1 MKPVLDK
8 LHQNLKSIVKKVK
21 RYIKTL
27 WAIALIF
34 GFAVKSYAQEGIRA
48 PLELGKIEPYKM
60 EVTYDKTSHLI
71 FPTAIRYV
79 DLGSEYLIAGKAE
92 DAENVLRIKATAR
105 DFEGE
110 TNFSVITNDGRFYSF
125 NVYYS
130 SYPEVL
136 SYDLL
141 TLQKAVGKASGNDV
155 LFEELGNNSPSLAGL
170 LLKTIYSKDK
180 RIVKH
185 IGAKS
190 YGIQF
195 ILKGIYIHNG
205 KYYFHTELRNRTNVP
220 FHIDFVN
227 FKAVDKKIAKRTV
240 VQERPIIP
248 LRIYK
253 PLNEIAGKTVEQ
265 NVFLLDQF
273 TIDGDKILLIEIFE
287 KNGGRHQTLQ
297 VENLDLLKARLVND
311 MHLKF

>member
-1 MKPVLDK
+1 MKN
-8 LHQNLKSIVKKVK
+8 HLK
-21 RYIKTL
+21 TF
-27 WAIALIF
+27 WAIALIL
-34 GFAVKSYAQEGIRA
+34 GFAAQSNAQDSIRT
-48 PLELGKIEPYKM
+48 PLALGKIEPYRM

-92 DAENVLRIKATAR
+92 DAENVLRVKASVR
-105 DFEGE
+105 DFEPE

-130 SYPEVL
+130 SYPEAM

-141 TLQKAVGKASGNDV
+141 TMQKAVDKAKGNDV

-170 LLKTIYSKDK
+170 LLETIYKKDK

-190 YGIQF
+190 FGIQF

-220 FHIDFVN
+220 FEIDFIN
-227 FKAVDKKIAKRTV
+227 FKVVDKKVAKRTV
-240 VQERPIIP
+240 VQERPLTP
-248 LRIYK
+248 LRTYK
-253 PLNEIAGKTVEQ
+253 PLDGISGKSTEQ

-273 TIDGDKILLIEIFE
+273 TIADDKVLLIEIFE
-287 KNGGRHQTLQ
+287 KNGGRHQTLH
-297 VENLDLLKARLVND
+297 VENSDLIKARLIDD

>member
-1 MKPVLDK
+1 
-8 LHQNLKSIVKKVK
+8 
-21 RYIKTL
+21 
-27 WAIALIF
+27 F
-34 GFAVKSYAQEGIRA
+34 GFAIPSFAQDSIKT
-48 PLELGKIEPYKM
+48 PLALGKIEPYKM

-92 DAENVLRIKATAR
+92 DAENVLRIKASIK

-110 TNFSVITNDGRFYSF
+110 TNFSVITNDGRFYNF

-130 SYPEVL
+130 SYPEAM

-141 TLQKAVGKASGNDV
+141 TMQKAVDKANGNDV

-170 LLKTIYSKDK
+170 LLETIYKKDK

-190 YGIQF
+190 FGIQF

-205 KYYFHTELRNRTNVP
+205 KYYFHTELGNRTNVP
-220 FHIDFVN
+220 FGIDFVN
-227 FKAVDKKIAKRTV
+227 FKVVDKKVAKRTV
-240 VQERPIIP
+240 VQERPMIP
-248 LRIYK
+248 LRTYK
-253 PLNEIAGKTVEQ
+253 PLDEIGGKTTEQ

-273 TIDGDKILLIEIFE
+273 TIADDKVLLIEIFE
-287 KNGGRHQTLQ
+287 KNGGRHQTLK
-297 VENLDLLKARLVND
+297 VENSDLIKARLIND

>member
-1 MKPVLDK
+1 MKN
-8 LHQNLKSIVKKVK
+8 H
-21 RYIKTL
+21 IKTF
-27 WAIALIF
+27 WAFALII
-34 GFAVKSYAQEGIRA
+34 GFAVNTFAQDSIKA
-48 PLELGKIEPYKM
+48 PLNLGKIEPYQM
-60 EVTYDKTSHLI
+60 QVTYDKTTHLI

-92 DAENVLRIKATAR
+92 DAENVLRVKASVK
-105 DFEGE
+105 DFETE
-110 TNFSVITNDGRFYSF
+110 TNFAVITNDGRFYSF

-130 SYPEVL
+130 AYPEAL

-141 TLQKAVGKASGNDV
+141 TMQKAVDKENGNDV

-170 LLKTIYSKDK
+170 LLETIYKKDQ

-190 YGIQF
+190 FGIQF

-205 KYYFHTELRNRTNVP
+205 KYYFHTELRNRTNVS
-220 FHIDFVN
+220 FGIDFIN
-227 FKAVDKKIAKRTV
+227 FKVVDKKVAKRTV
-240 VQERPIIP
+240 VQERPMIP
-248 LRIYK
+248 LRTYK
-253 PLNEIAGKTVEQ
+253 PLNEIGGKAIEQ

-273 TIDGDKILLIEIFE
+273 TIADDKVLLIEIFE

-297 VENLDLLKARLVND
+297 VENSDLIKARLIND

>member
-1 MKPVLDK
+1 MKN
-8 LHQNLKSIVKKVK
+8 HLK
-21 RYIKTL
+21 TF
-27 WAIALIF
+27 WAIALMI
-34 GFAVKSYAQEGIRA
+34 GFAVSSFAQDSIRT
-48 PLELGKIEPYKM
+48 PLALGKIEPYKM

-71 FPTAIRYV
+71 FPTGIRYV

-92 DAENVLRIKATAR
+92 DAENVLRVKASVR
-105 DFEGE
+105 DFEPE

-130 SYPEVL
+130 SYPDVL

-141 TLQKAVGKASGNDV
+141 TMQKAVDKTNGNDV

-170 LLKTIYSKDK
+170 LLETIYKNDK

-190 YGIQF
+190 FGIQF

-205 KYYFHTELRNRTNVP
+205 KYYFHTELGNRTNVP
-220 FHIDFVN
+220 FQIDFIN
-227 FKAVDKKIAKRTV
+227 FKVVDKKIAKRTV
-240 VQERPIIP
+240 VQERPMIP
-248 LRIYK
+248 LRTYM
-253 PLNEIAGKTVEQ
+253 PLDGINGKSTEQ

-273 TIDGDKILLIEIFE
+273 TIAHDKILLIEIFK

-297 VENLDLLKARLVND
+297 VENSDLIKARLIDD
-311 MHLKF
+311 MYLKF

>member
-1 MKPVLDK
+1 MK
-8 LHQNLKSIVKKVK
+8 NYLK
-21 RYIKTL
+21 TF
-27 WAIALIF
+27 WAIALIL
-34 GFAVKSYAQEGIRA
+34 GFAVTTYAQDSA
-48 PLELGKIEPYKM
+48 TAKTPLALGKIEPYRM
-60 EVTYDKTSHLI
+60 EVTYNKTSHLI

-92 DAENVLRIKATAR
+92 DAENVLRVKASVR
-105 DFEGE
+105 DFEPE

-130 SYPEVL
+130 SYPEAL

-141 TLQKAVGKASGNDV
+141 TMQKAVDKANGNDV

-170 LLKTIYSKDK
+170 LLETIYKKDK

-190 YGIQF
+190 FGIQF

-220 FHIDFVN
+220 FEIDFIN
-227 FKAVDKKIAKRTV
+227 FKVVDKKVAKRIV
-240 VQERPIIP
+240 VQERPLTP
-248 LRIYK
+248 LRTYK
-253 PLNEIAGKTVEQ
+253 PLDGIAGKSTEQ

-273 TIDGDKILLIEIFE
+273 TIADDKVLLIEIFE

-297 VENLDLLKARLVND
+297 VENSDLIKARLIDD

>member
-1 MKPVLDK
+1 MK
-8 LHQNLKSIVKKVK
+8 NLF
-21 RYIKTL
+21 KTL
-27 WAIALIF
+27 WAFALTI
-34 GFAVKSYAQEGIRA
+34 GLAVNSFAQDSIRT
-48 PLELGKIEPYKM
+48 PLALGKIEPYKM

-92 DAENVLRIKATAR
+92 DAENVLRVKASVR
-105 DFEGE
+105 NFEPE

-125 NVYYS
+125 STYYS
-130 SYPEVL
+130 SYPEAT

-141 TLQKAVGKASGNDV
+141 TMQKSVDRTNGNDV

-170 LLKTIYSKDK
+170 LLETIYKKDR

-190 YGIQF
+190 FGIQF

-205 KYYFHTELRNRTNVP
+205 KYYFHTELRNKTNVP
-220 FHIDFVN
+220 FEIDFIN
-227 FKAVDKKIAKRTV
+227 FKVVDKKVAKRTV
-240 VQERPIIP
+240 VQEIP
-248 LRIYK
+248 LTPLRTYK
-253 PLNEIAGKTVEQ
+253 LLDGINGKSTEQ

-273 TIDGDKILLIEIFE
+273 TIADDKVLLIEIFE

-297 VENLDLLKARLVND
+297 VENSDLIKARLIDD

>member
-1 MKPVLDK
+1 MK
-8 LHQNLKSIVKKVK
+8 NLF
-21 RYIKTL
+21 KTL
-27 WAIALIF
+27 WAFALTI
-34 GFAVKSYAQEGIRA
+34 GLAVNSFAQDSIRT
-48 PLELGKIEPYKM
+48 PLALGKIEPYKM

-92 DAENVLRIKATAR
+92 DAENVLRVKASVR
-105 DFEGE
+105 NFEPE

-125 NVYYS
+125 SVYYS
-130 SYPEVL
+130 SYPEAT

-141 TLQKAVGKASGNDV
+141 TMQKSVDRTNGNDV

-170 LLKTIYSKDK
+170 LLETIYKKDK

-190 YGIQF
+190 FGIQF

-205 KYYFHTELRNRTNVP
+205 KYYFHTELRNKTNVP
-220 FHIDFVN
+220 FEIDFIN
-227 FKAVDKKIAKRTV
+227 FKVVDKKVAKRTV
-240 VQERPIIP
+240 VQEIP
-248 LRIYK
+248 LTPLRTYK
-253 PLNEIAGKTVEQ
+253 PLDGIKGKSTEQ

-273 TIDGDKILLIEIFE
+273 TIADDKILLIEIFE

-297 VENLDLLKARLVND
+297 VENSDLIKARLIDD

>member
-1 MKPVLDK
+1 M
-8 LHQNLKSIVKKVK
+8 H
-21 RYIKTL
+21 
-27 WAIALIF
+27 
-34 GFAVKSYAQEGIRA
+34 SYAQDSIRT

-71 FPTAIRYV
+71 FPSAIRYV

-92 DAENVLRIKATAR
+92 DAENVLRVKASVRA
-105 DFEGE
+105 FEPE

-141 TLQKAVGKASGNDV
+141 TMQKAVDKANGNDV

-170 LLKTIYSKDK
+170 LLETIYNMDK

-190 YGIQF
+190 FGIQF

-220 FHIDFVN
+220 FQIDFVN
-227 FKAVDKKIAKRTV
+227 FKVVDKKIAKRTV
-240 VQERPIIP
+240 VQERPMIP
-248 LRIYK
+248 LRTYK
-253 PLNEIAGKTVEQ
+253 PLDEIGGKAIEQ

-273 TIDGDKILLIEIFE
+273 TIDDDKILLIEIFE

-297 VENLDLLKARLVND
+297 IENSDLIKARLIND

>member
-1 MKPVLDK
+1 MKN
-8 LHQNLKSIVKKVK
+8 HLKIF
-21 RYIKTL
+21 
-27 WAIALIF
+27 WAFALIL
-34 GFAVKSYAQEGIRA
+34 GFAVQSYAQDSARTKLA
-48 PLELGKIEPYKM
+48 LGKIEPYKM

-92 DAENVLRIKATAR
+92 DAENVLRVKASVR
-105 DFEGE
+105 DFEPE

-125 NVYYS
+125 NVFYS
-130 SYPEVL
+130 SYPEAM

-141 TLQKAVGKASGNDV
+141 TMQKAVDKAKGNDV

-170 LLKTIYSKDK
+170 LLETIYKKDK

-190 YGIQF
+190 FGIQF

-220 FHIDFVN
+220 FQIDFVN
-227 FKAVDKKIAKRTV
+227 FKVVDKKVAKRTV
-240 VQERPIIP
+240 VQERPMIP
-248 LRIYK
+248 LRTYK
-253 PLNEIAGKTVEQ
+253 PLDDIAGKTIEQ

-273 TIDGDKILLIEIFE
+273 TIADDKVLLIEIFK

-297 VENLDLLKARLVND
+297 VENSDLIKARLIND

>member
-1 MKPVLDK
+1 MKN
-8 LHQNLKSIVKKVK
+8 HLK
-21 RYIKTL
+21 TF
-27 WAIALIF
+27 WAIALIL
-34 GFAVKSYAQEGIRA
+34 GFAVQSFAQDSIRT
-48 PLELGKIEPYKM
+48 PLALGKIEPYKM

-92 DAENVLRIKATAR
+92 DAENVLRVKATVR
-105 DFEGE
+105 DFEPE

-130 SYPEVL
+130 SYPEAL

-141 TLQKAVGKASGNDV
+141 TMQKAVDKANGNDV

-170 LLKTIYSKDK
+170 LLETIYKNDK

-190 YGIQF
+190 FGIQF

-205 KYYFHTELRNRTNVP
+205 KYYFHTELRNKTNVP
-220 FHIDFVN
+220 FQIDFIN
-227 FKAVDKKIAKRTV
+227 FKVVDKKVAKRTV
-240 VQERPIIP
+240 VQERPMIP
-248 LRIYK
+248 LRTYK
-253 PLNEIAGKTVEQ
+253 TLDEIGGKLTEQ

-273 TIDGDKILLIEIFE
+273 TIADDKVLLIEIFE

-297 VENLDLLKARLVND
+297 VENSDLIKARLIND
-311 MHLKF
+311 MHLKFQ

>member
-1 MKPVLDK
+1 MKN
-8 LHQNLKSIVKKVK
+8 H
-21 RYIKTL
+21 IKTF
-27 WAIALIF
+27 WAFALII
-34 GFAVKSYAQEGIRA
+34 GFAVNTFAQDSIKA
-48 PLELGKIEPYKM
+48 PLNLGKIEPYQM
-60 EVTYDKTSHLI
+60 QVTYDKTTHLI

-92 DAENVLRIKATAR
+92 DAENVLRVKASVK
-105 DFEGE
+105 DFETE

-130 SYPEVL
+130 AYPEEL

-141 TLQKAVGKASGNDV
+141 TMQKAVDKENGNDV
-155 LFEELGNNSPSLAGL
+155 LFEELGNNSPSLSGL
-170 LLKTIYSKDK
+170 LLETIYTKDQ

-190 YGIQF
+190 FGIQF

-220 FHIDFVN
+220 FGIDFIN
-227 FKAVDKKIAKRTV
+227 FKVVDKKVAKRTV
-240 VQERPIIP
+240 VQERPMIP
-248 LRIYK
+248 LRTYK
-253 PLNEIAGKTVEQ
+253 PLNEIGGKAIEQ

-273 TIDGDKILLIEIFE
+273 TISDDKVLLIEIFE

-297 VENLDLLKARLVND
+297 VENSDLIKARLIND

>member
-1 MKPVLDK
+1 MK
-8 LHQNLKSIVKKVK
+8 NILK
-21 RYIKTL
+21 TF
-27 WAIALIF
+27 WAIALIL
-34 GFAVKSYAQEGIRA
+34 GFAVQSFAQDSIRT
-48 PLELGKIEPYKM
+48 PLALGKIEPYKM

-92 DAENVLRIKATAR
+92 DAENVLRVKATVR
-105 DFEGE
+105 DFEPE

-130 SYPEVL
+130 SYPEAM

-141 TLQKAVGKASGNDV
+141 TMQKAVDKANGNDV

-170 LLKTIYSKDK
+170 LLETIYKNDN

-190 YGIQF
+190 FGIQF

-205 KYYFHTELRNRTNVP
+205 KYYFHTELRNKTNVP
-220 FHIDFVN
+220 FQIDFIN
-227 FKAVDKKIAKRTV
+227 FKVVDKKVAKRTV
-240 VQERPIIP
+240 VQERPMIP
-248 LRIYK
+248 LRTYK
-253 PLNEIAGKTVEQ
+253 PLDEIGGKLTEQ

-273 TIDGDKILLIEIFE
+273 TIADDKVLLIEIFE

-297 VENLDLLKARLVND
+297 VENSDLIKARLIND

>member
-1 MKPVLDK
+1 MK
-8 LHQNLKSIVKKVK
+8 N
-21 RYIKTL
+21 YFKTF
-27 WAIALIF
+27 WAFALII
-34 GFAVKSYAQEGIRA
+34 GFAVSSFAQDSA
-48 PLELGKIEPYKM
+48 KTSLTLGKIEPYCM

-92 DAENVLRIKATAR
+92 DAENVLRVKASVKEFGT
-105 DFEGE
+105 E
-110 TNFSVITNDGRFYSF
+110 TNFSVITNDGHFYSF
-125 NVYYS
+125 NVHYS
-130 SYPEVL
+130 SSPEVL

-141 TLQKAVGKASGNDV
+141 TMQKTVDKAVGNDV

-170 LLKTIYSKDK
+170 LLETIYKNDK

-190 YGIQF
+190 FGIQF

-205 KYYFHTELRNRTNVP
+205 KYYFHTELANRTNVP
-220 FHIDFVN
+220 FQIDFIN
-227 FKAVDKKIAKRTV
+227 FKVVDKKIAKRTV
-240 VQERPIIP
+240 IQERPMIP
-248 LRIYK
+248 LRSYK
-253 PLNEIAGKTVEQ
+253 PLGEISGKTTEQ

-273 TIDGDKILLIEIFE
+273 TITDDKMLLIDIFE
-287 KNGGRHQTLQ
+287 KNGGRKQTLQ
-297 VENLDLLKARLVND
+297 VENSDLIKARLITD

>member
-1 MKPVLDK
+1 MKN
-8 LHQNLKSIVKKVK
+8 HF
-21 RYIKTL
+21 KTF
-27 WAIALIF
+27 WAIALIL
-34 GFAVKSYAQEGIRA
+34 GLAVQSYAQDSTKA
-48 PLELGKIEPYKM
+48 KTPLALGKIEPYKM

-92 DAENVLRIKATAR
+92 DAENVLRVKATVR
-105 DFEGE
+105 DFEAE

-141 TLQKAVGKASGNDV
+141 TMQKAVDKANGNDV

-170 LLKTIYSKDK
+170 LLETIYKKDK

-190 YGIQF
+190 FGIQF

-220 FHIDFVN
+220 FQIDFIN
-227 FKAVDKKIAKRTV
+227 FKVVDKKIAKRTV
-240 VQERPIIP
+240 VQERPLIP
-248 LRIYK
+248 LRTYK
-253 PLNEIAGKTVEQ
+253 PLEEIGGKSTEQ

-273 TIDGDKILLIEIFE
+273 TIADDKVLLIEIFE

-297 VENLDLLKARLVND
+297 IENSDLIKARLVND

>member
-1 MKPVLDK
+1 MKN
-8 LHQNLKSIVKKVK
+8 HF
-21 RYIKTL
+21 KTF
-27 WAIALIF
+27 WAIALIL
-34 GFAVKSYAQEGIRA
+34 GFAVQSYAQDSA
-48 PLELGKIEPYKM
+48 NAKTPLALGKIEPYKM

-71 FPTAIRYV
+71 FPSAIRYV

-92 DAENVLRIKATAR
+92 DAENVLRVKATVR
-105 DFEGE
+105 DFEAE

-130 SYPEVL
+130 SYPEAL

-141 TLQKAVGKASGNDV
+141 TMQKVVDKANGNDV

-170 LLKTIYSKDK
+170 LLETIYKKDK

-190 YGIQF
+190 FGIQF

-220 FHIDFVN
+220 FQIDFIN
-227 FKAVDKKIAKRTV
+227 FKVVDKKVAKRTV
-240 VQERPIIP
+240 VQERPMIP

-253 PLNEIAGKTVEQ
+253 PLNEIGGKSTEQ

-273 TIDGDKILLIEIFE
+273 TIADDKILLIEIFE

-297 VENLDLLKARLVND
+297 IENSDLIKARLIDD

>member
-1 MKPVLDK
+1 MKN
-8 LHQNLKSIVKKVK
+8 HLK
-21 RYIKTL
+21 TF
-27 WAIALIF
+27 WAFALIL
-34 GFAVKSYAQEGIRA
+34 GFAVTSYAQDTIRT
-48 PLELGKIEPYKM
+48 PLALGKIEPYRM

-92 DAENVLRIKATAR
+92 DAENVLRVKASVR
-105 DFEGE
+105 DFEPE
-110 TNFSVITNDGRFYSF
+110 TNFSVITNDGRFYNF

-130 SYPEVL
+130 SYPAAM

-141 TLQKAVGKASGNDV
+141 TMQKAVDKANGNDV

-170 LLKTIYSKDK
+170 LLETIYKKDK

-190 YGIQF
+190 FGIQF

-205 KYYFHTELRNRTNVP
+205 KYYFHTELRNRSNVP
-220 FHIDFVN
+220 FQIDFVN
-227 FKAVDKKIAKRTV
+227 FKVVDKKVAKRTV
-240 VQERPIIP
+240 VQERPMIP
-248 LRIYK
+248 LRTYK
-253 PLNEIAGKTVEQ
+253 PLTEISGQTTEQ

-273 TIDGDKILLIEIFE
+273 TIADDKVLLIDIFE

-297 VENLDLLKARLVND
+297 VENSDLIKARLIND

>member
-1 MKPVLDK
+1 M
-8 LHQNLKSIVKKVK
+8 I
-21 RYIKTL
+21 
-27 WAIALIF
+27 
-34 GFAVKSYAQEGIRA
+34 GFAISSFAQDSIRT
-48 PLELGKIEPYKM
+48 PLALGKIEPYQM

-71 FPTAIRYV
+71 FPTGIRYV

-92 DAENVLRIKATAR
+92 DAENVLRVKASMR
-105 DFEGE
+105 DFESE

-141 TLQKAVGKASGNDV
+141 SMQKAVDKTNGNDV
-155 LFEELGNNSPSLAGL
+155 LFEELGSNSPSLAGL
-170 LLKTIYSKDK
+170 LLETIYKNNK

-190 YGIQF
+190 FGIQF

-205 KYYFHTELRNRTNVP
+205 KYYFHTELGNRTNVP
-220 FHIDFVN
+220 FQIDFIN
-227 FKAVDKKIAKRTV
+227 FKVVDKKIAKRTV
-240 VQERPIIP
+240 VQERPMIP
-248 LRIYK
+248 LRTYK
-253 PLNEIAGKTVEQ
+253 PLDGINGKSTEQ

-273 TIDGDKILLIEIFE
+273 TIADDKILLIEIFE

-297 VENLDLLKARLVND
+297 IENSDLIKARLIDD

>member
-1 MKPVLDK
+1 MKN
-8 LHQNLKSIVKKVK
+8 HLK
-21 RYIKTL
+21 TF
-27 WAIALIF
+27 WAFALIL
-34 GFAVKSYAQEGIRA
+34 GFAVQSYAQDSARTKLA
-48 PLELGKIEPYKM
+48 LGKIQPYRM

-92 DAENVLRIKATAR
+92 DAENVLRVKATVR
-105 DFEGE
+105 DFEPE

-130 SYPEVL
+130 SYPEAM

-141 TLQKAVGKASGNDV
+141 TMQKAVDKANGNDV

-170 LLKTIYSKDK
+170 LLETIYKKDK

-190 YGIQF
+190 FGIQF

-220 FHIDFVN
+220 FQIDFMN
-227 FKAVDKKIAKRTV
+227 FKVVDKKVAKRTV
-240 VQERPIIP
+240 VQERPMIP
-248 LRIYK
+248 LSVNSKSAFSSIFI
-253 PLNEIAGKTVEQ
+253 PSNTDFCIAITSIFCSF
-265 NVFLLDQF
+265 FLWKS
-273 TIDGDKILLIEIFE
+273 KILRGVTGLENVVLI
-287 KNGGRHQTLQ
+287 G
-297 VENLDLLKARLVND
+297 VER
-311 MHLKF
+311 

>member
-1 MKPVLDK
+1 MKN
-8 LHQNLKSIVKKVK
+8 H
-21 RYIKTL
+21 IKTF
-27 WAIALIF
+27 WAFALII
-34 GFAVKSYAQEGIRA
+34 GFAVNTFAQDSIKA
-48 PLELGKIEPYKM
+48 PLNLGKIEPYQM
-60 EVTYDKTSHLI
+60 QVTYDKTTHLI

-92 DAENVLRIKATAR
+92 DAENVLRVKASVK
-105 DFEGE
+105 DFETE

-130 SYPEVL
+130 AYPEAL

-141 TLQKAVGKASGNDV
+141 TMQKAVDKENGNDV
-155 LFEELGNNSPSLAGL
+155 LFEELGNNSPSLSGL
-170 LLKTIYSKDK
+170 LLETIYKKDQ

-190 YGIQF
+190 FGIQF

-220 FHIDFVN
+220 FGIDFIN
-227 FKAVDKKIAKRTV
+227 FKVVDKKVAKRTV
-240 VQERPIIP
+240 VQERPMIP
-248 LRIYK
+248 LRTYK
-253 PLNEIAGKTVEQ
+253 PLNEIGGKAIEQ

-273 TIDGDKILLIEIFE
+273 TITDDKILLIEIFE
-287 KNGGRHQTLQ
+287 KNGGRRQTLQ
-297 VENLDLLKARLVND
+297 VENSDLIKARLIDD

>member
-1 MKPVLDK
+1 MKN
-8 LHQNLKSIVKKVK
+8 H
-21 RYIKTL
+21 IKTF
-27 WAIALIF
+27 WAFALII
-34 GFAVKSYAQEGIRA
+34 GFAVNTFAQDSIKA
-48 PLELGKIEPYKM
+48 PLNLGKIEPYQM
-60 EVTYDKTSHLI
+60 QVTYDKTTHLI

-92 DAENVLRIKATAR
+92 DAENVLRVKASVK
-105 DFEGE
+105 DFETE

-130 SYPEVL
+130 AYPEAL

-141 TLQKAVGKASGNDV
+141 TMQKAVDKENGNDV

-170 LLKTIYSKDK
+170 LLETIYKKDQ

-190 YGIQF
+190 FGIQF

-220 FHIDFVN
+220 FQIDFIN
-227 FKAVDKKIAKRTV
+227 FKVVDKKVAKRTV
-240 VQERPIIP
+240 VQERPMIP
-248 LRIYK
+248 LRTYK
-253 PLNEIAGKTVEQ
+253 PLNEIGGKAIEQ

-273 TIDGDKILLIEIFE
+273 TIADDKVLLIEIFE

-297 VENLDLLKARLVND
+297 VENSDLIKARLIND

>member
-1 MKPVLDK
+1 MK
-8 LHQNLKSIVKKVK
+8 NLF
-21 RYIKTL
+21 KTF
-27 WAIALIF
+27 WAFALTI
-34 GFAVKSYAQEGIRA
+34 GFAATSFAQDSA
-48 PLELGKIEPYKM
+48 NTKTPLALGKIEPYRM

-79 DLGSEYLIAGKAE
+79 DLGSDYLIAGKAE
-92 DAENVLRIKATAR
+92 DAENVLRVKATVR
-105 DFEGE
+105 DFEPE

-130 SYPEVL
+130 SYPEAM

-141 TLQKAVGKASGNDV
+141 TMQKAVDKANGNDV

-170 LLKTIYSKDK
+170 LLETIYKNDN

-190 YGIQF
+190 FGIQF

-205 KYYFHTELRNRTNVP
+205 KYYFHTELRNKTNVP
-220 FHIDFVN
+220 FQIDFIN
-227 FKAVDKKIAKRTV
+227 FKVVDKKVAKRTV
-240 VQERPIIP
+240 VQERPMIP
-248 LRIYK
+248 LRTYK
-253 PLNEIAGKTVEQ
+253 PLDEIGGKLTEQ

-273 TIDGDKILLIEIFE
+273 TIADDKVLLIEIFE

-297 VENLDLLKARLVND
+297 VENSDLIKARLIND

>member
-1 MKPVLDK
+1 MKNYL
-8 LHQNLKSIVKKVK
+8 
-21 RYIKTL
+21 KTL
-27 WAIALIF
+27 WAFALIV
-34 GFAVKSYAQEGIRA
+34 GFAAPSFAQDRVKT
-48 PLELGKIEPYKM
+48 PLALGKIEPYKM

-92 DAENVLRIKATAR
+92 DAENVLRVKASVR
-105 DFEGE
+105 DFEPE

-130 SYPEVL
+130 PYPEVV

-141 TLQKAVGKASGNDV
+141 TMQKVVDKANGNDV
-155 LFEELGNNSPSLAGL
+155 LFEELGNSSPSLAGL
-170 LLKTIYSKDK
+170 LLETIYKKDK

-190 YGIQF
+190 FGIQF
-195 ILKGIYIHNG
+195 MLKGIYIHNG

-220 FHIDFVN
+220 FQVDFIN
-227 FKAVDKKIAKRTV
+227 FKVVDKKVAKRTV
-240 VQERPIIP
+240 VQERPMIP
-248 LRIYK
+248 LRTYK
-253 PLNEIAGKTVEQ
+253 PLDEIGGKTTEQ

-273 TIDGDKILLIEIFE
+273 TIADDKVLLIEIFE

-297 VENLDLLKARLVND
+297 VENSDLIRARLIKD
-311 MHLKF
+311 MHLKI

>member
-1 MKPVLDK
+1 MKN
-8 LHQNLKSIVKKVK
+8 HLK
-21 RYIKTL
+21 TF
-27 WAIALIF
+27 WAFALIL
-34 GFAVKSYAQEGIRA
+34 GFAVTSYAQDSIKT
-48 PLELGKIEPYKM
+48 PLALGKIEPYRM

-92 DAENVLRIKATAR
+92 DAENVLRVKASVR
-105 DFEGE
+105 DFEPE

-130 SYPEVL
+130 SYPEAL

-141 TLQKAVGKASGNDV
+141 TMQKAVDKANGNDV

-170 LLKTIYSKDK
+170 LLETIYKKDK

-190 YGIQF
+190 FGIQF

-205 KYYFHTELRNRTNVP
+205 KYYFHTELRNHTNVP
-220 FHIDFVN
+220 FQIDFIN
-227 FKAVDKKIAKRTV
+227 FKVVDKKVAKRTV
-240 VQERPIIP
+240 VQERPLTP
-248 LRIYK
+248 LRTYK
-253 PLNEIAGKTVEQ
+253 PLDGIAGKSTEQ

-273 TIDGDKILLIEIFE
+273 TIADDKVLLIEIFE

-297 VENLDLLKARLVND
+297 VENSDLIKARLIND

>member
-1 MKPVLDK
+1 MKN
-8 LHQNLKSIVKKVK
+8 HLK
-21 RYIKTL
+21 TF
-27 WAIALIF
+27 WAFALIL
-34 GFAVKSYAQEGIRA
+34 GFAVQSYAQDSIRT
-48 PLELGKIEPYKM
+48 PLALGKIEPYHM

-92 DAENVLRIKATAR
+92 DAENVLRVKASVR
-105 DFEGE
+105 DFETE

-130 SYPEVL
+130 GYPEVM

-141 TLQKAVGKASGNDV
+141 TMQKAVDKANGNDV

-170 LLKTIYSKDK
+170 LLETIYKKDK

-190 YGIQF
+190 FGIQF

-205 KYYFHTELRNRTNVP
+205 KYYFHTELRNKTNVP
-220 FHIDFVN
+220 FQIDFVN
-227 FKAVDKKIAKRTV
+227 FKVVDKKVAKRTV
-240 VQERPIIP
+240 VQERPMIP
-248 LRIYK
+248 LRTYK
-253 PLNEIAGKTVEQ
+253 PLDEIGGKLTEQ

-273 TIDGDKILLIEIFE
+273 TIADDKVLLIEIFE

-297 VENLDLLKARLVND
+297 VENSDLIKARLIND

>member
-1 MKPVLDK
+1 MKN
-8 LHQNLKSIVKKVK
+8 HLK
-21 RYIKTL
+21 TF
-27 WAIALIF
+27 WAFALIL
-34 GFAVKSYAQEGIRA
+34 GFAVQSFAQDSA
-48 PLELGKIEPYKM
+48 KTPLALGKIEPYRM

-92 DAENVLRIKATAR
+92 DAENVLRVKASVR
-105 DFEGE
+105 EFEAE

-130 SYPEVL
+130 SYPDAL

-141 TLQKAVGKASGNDV
+141 TMQKAVDKANGNDV

-170 LLKTIYSKDK
+170 LLETIYKKDK

-190 YGIQF
+190 FGIQF

-220 FHIDFVN
+220 FQIDFVN
-227 FKAVDKKIAKRTV
+227 FKVVDKKVAKRTV
-240 VQERPIIP
+240 VQERPMIP
-248 LRIYK
+248 LRTYK
-253 PLNEIAGKTVEQ
+253 PLDDIAGKTIEQ

-273 TIDGDKILLIEIFE
+273 TIADDKVLLIEIFE

-297 VENLDLLKARLVND
+297 IENSDLIKARLIND